1 MARVEDAWARIDIY
15 SAAQAI
21 KGFGT
26 GIFPSHWLEMT
37 KSRLYE
43 GDEGATW
50 TLHRVV
56 RDLLC
61 AFTPICPFF
70 THYLSSTLY
79 GKSSIDVRS
88 FPRLPSNT
96 VGKEAE
102 SMRALTPVISEFNSM
117 VWKLKKDSGLS
128 LKSPVSDVSI
138 PPELSIIENTLVQMH
153 SIE

>member
-1 MARVEDAWARIDIY
+1 MAQVEDAWTRIDIY
-15 SAAQAI
+15 NAAQAI

-37 KSRLYE
+37 KSRLYD
-43 GDEGATW
+43 GDEAATW
-50 TLHRVV
+50 TLHRVI

-70 THYLSSTLY
+70 THYLSTTLY
-79 GKSSIDVRS
+79 GNSSVDARS
-88 FPRLPSNT
+88 FPRLPT
-96 VGKEAE
+96 VAMGEEAE
-102 SMRALTPVISEFNSM
+102 SLRALTPVITEFNSM

-128 LKSPVSDVSI
+128 LNSPVSDVSI
-138 PPELSIIENTLVQMH
+138 PLELSIMENTLVQMH